1 MPEAFPQPAGDH
13 DPQETREWLE
23 ALDDLASESG
33 GERASYLVRRLVEL
47 GQLRRIG
54 LPAIVQTPYIN
65 TIAPTE
71 EPPYPGDRTIE
82 RRIRHILRWNAAIM
96 VVRANTAFE
105 GLGGHISSYAS
116 AATLYEVGFNHH
128 FRGADDPGGGDQI
141 FFQGHASPGIYAR
154 AHLEGR
160 LSKKQLDHFRR
171 EGESGGGLSSYPHP
185 RLMPEFWQFPT
196 VSMGLGA
203 INAIYQAR
211 FNRYLHNRGIKDTSR
226 QRVWTFLG
234 DGECDEPETIGAL
247 SLASRE
253 ELDNLIFV
261 VNCNLQRLDGP
272 VRGNG
277 KVIQELEGIFAG
289 AGWRVLKVIWSSD
302 WDSILAGDT
311 DHHLIR
317 RLTQIVDG
325 TFQRFGAESGSW
337 IREELTGGEEE
348 IETLLASTRSCD
360 AGVMTW
366 TRSTQLTPALPLAMA
381 SRRSFSPRR

>member
-1 MPEAFPQPAGDH
+1 
-13 DPQETREWLE
+13 
-23 ALDDLASESG
+23 
-33 GERASYLVRRLVEL
+33 
-47 GQLRRIG
+47 
-54 LPAIVQTPYIN
+54 
-65 TIAPTE
+65 
-71 EPPYPGDRTIE
+71 
-82 RRIRHILRWNAAIM
+82 
-96 VVRANTAFE
+96 
-105 GLGGHISSYAS
+105 
-116 AATLYEVGFNHH
+116 
-128 FRGADDPGGGDQI
+128 
-141 FFQGHASPGIYAR
+141 
-154 AHLEGR
+154 
-160 LSKKQLDHFRR
+160 
-171 EGESGGGLSSYPHP
+171 
-185 RLMPEFWQFPT
+185 
-196 VSMGLGA
+196 MGLGA

-325 TFQRFGAESGSW
+325 TFQRFGAATVIINGEPDGSGRGNR
-337 IREELTGGEEE
+337 REG
-348 IETLLASTRSCD
+348 
-360 AGVMTW
+360 
-366 TRSTQLTPALPLAMA
+366 
-381 SRRSFSPRR
+381 RRSVYRRDVLQAPL